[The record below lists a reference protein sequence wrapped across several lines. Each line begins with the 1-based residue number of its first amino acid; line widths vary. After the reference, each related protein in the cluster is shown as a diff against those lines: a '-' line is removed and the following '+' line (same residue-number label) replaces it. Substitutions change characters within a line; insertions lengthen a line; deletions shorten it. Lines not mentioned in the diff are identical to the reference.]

1 MAFDPLPPNTAAREQ
16 LITPPA
22 VGPMPSGPAIIVPPS
37 DPFADDKRL
46 VDRFKALKDEAYDNR
61 WVYERKWWQQLLYLL
76 GRQWI
81 YYDARRGQWV
91 DKRMARWIPRPVTNL
106 VLETHDAIC
115 AVFEAVDLRAKAR
128 PIGTEP
134 ENVQTAETA
143 DALEPALAEEHQM
156 RRVMRDHDFWLVATG
171 NVFLRPWWD
180 KRANTGVFTV
190 PYEECLACHA
200 RSLPRAVV
208 EAGDVCPA
216 CGASALIPARDEQG
230 QPIVETFAAGRGCT
244 TVLSPFE
251 VAVPAGFPSLDEVPY
266 AIIQR
271 WRTRTWAE
279 ANLPEA
285 VVKRIQW
292 EQMPAERS
300 LQLVKALASQSDIGV
315 GPLALALGSE
325 SKAEG
330 YVEYEL
336 MMRPSKDFPDG
347 ALIRFCGQPGQEL
360 VVRWEDESI
369 PGPLPYVTRSG
380 ERIFNLIHTT
390 YKPIAGRIWGVG
402 PLEAILQK
410 QDQYNQLDSLIQLIV
425 QRMANPVWLEP
436 KGAEVKKFTG
446 EPGLVVKYNPLT
458 AGNAK
463 PEKIEGSNIP
473 ISLLQ
478 YRDRLRVDIENQVGT
493 HDVVKGAKPVGVEA
507 FSALQ
512 LLVERAQSR
521 FAVPL
526 AERGA
531 TYRAWVQIALEL
543 ERLYGPDTRVR
554 WVLGPNASW
563 TLQTFQRAHLHG
575 AVEFVIEDGSQLP
588 KTSLGNRAAIE
599 QLRQMNA
606 LNFADPEV
614 QYAVLR
620 TFGQTQL
627 IPSLDY
633 HVKAALQEQDAFE
646 RWARTTEPMP
656 RQQIDP
662 MTGQMVVT
670 MSVVPPPVNQSGRPL
685 FGRKPWHNDAVHL
698 NEHTKWLNSD
708 RMRALLDERPWVE
721 PLAAQ
726 LLAEHQMAILTAQM
740 GGPPAPSAL
749 PDAAAQ
755 PGGGGRALGDSN
767 RESGNPSDV
776 PRGTGERADNRGPE

>member
-1 MAFDPLPPNTAAREQ
+1 MAFEPLPPNTAAREQ
-16 LITPPA
+16 LVSPPA
-22 VGPMPSGPAIIVPPS
+22 VGPDAESPAILIRPH
-37 DPFADDKRL
+37 DPFQDDRALLTVFKRC
-46 VDRFKALKDEAYDNR
+46 KDEAYDNR

-81 YYDARRGQWV
+81 YYDHRRGQWV

-106 VLETHDAIC
+106 ILETHDAIC

-134 ENVQTAETA
+134 ENLQAAETA

-180 KRANTGVFTV
+180 KRANTGLFTV
-190 PYEECLACHA
+190 PYEECLACHT
-200 RSLPRAVV
+200 RSLPRAVT

-216 CGASALIPARDEQG
+216 CGASALVPARDEHG
-230 QPIVETFAAGRGCT
+230 QPIVATYATGRGTT

-251 VAVPAGFPSLDEVPY
+251 VAVPAGFASLDEVPY

-271 WRTRTWAE
+271 WRTKSWAE
-279 ANLPEA
+279 QNLPEA
-285 VVKRIQW
+285 VVKKIQW
-292 EQMPAERS
+292 ETMPAERS
-300 LQLVKALASQSDIGV
+300 LQLVKALAAQSDIGI
-315 GPLALALGSE
+315 GPLSLAVSAD
-325 SKAEG
+325 SASEG

-336 MMRPSKDFPDG
+336 LMRPSKQFPDG
-347 ALIRFCGQPGQEL
+347 ALIRFCGQPGRE
-360 VVRWEDESI
+360 VVIRWEEESV
-369 PGPLPYVTRSG
+369 PGPLPYVTRTG
-380 ERIFNLIHTT
+380 ERIFNLVHTT
-390 YKPIAGRIWGVG
+390 YKPVAGRIWGIG

-478 YRDRLRVDIENQVGT
+478 YRDRLRIDIENQVGT

-543 ERLYGPDTRVR
+543 ERLYGPETRIR
-554 WVLGPNASW
+554 WTLGPNASW
-563 TLQTFQRAHLHG
+563 TLQSFQRAQLHG
-575 AVEFVIEDGSQLP
+575 AVEFIIEDGSQLP

-620 TFGQTQL
+620 MFGQTQL

-633 HVKAALQEQDAFE
+633 HVKAALQEQDVFE
-646 RWARTTEPMP
+646 RWARQTQPAP
-656 RQQIDP
+656 QSQVDP
-662 MTGQMVVT
+662 VTGQVQVVFGVT
-670 MSVVPPPVNQSGRPL
+670 PPPLAPSGRPL
-685 FGRKPWHNDAVHL
+685 FGRKPWHNDAVHI

-721 PLAAQ
+721 PMAVQ
-726 LLAEHQMAILTAQM
+726 LLLEHQQAQAQALA
-740 GGPPAPSAL
+740 GGPPAPSAIL
-749 PDAAAQ
+749 PTAE
-755 PGGGGRALGDSN
+755 PGGGGRALQDSL
-767 RESGNPSDV
+767 RESGNPADV
-776 PRGTGERADNRGPE
+776 PRGVGLQAHNRGPE